1 MITLKNER
9 QLDKMRKAGALLG
22 AVLAELK
29 RRIEPGITTKAL
41 DELAERLIRD
51 AGAQPS
57 FQGYRGYPGT
67 ICASPDD
74 MVIHGIPD
82 EKPLKEGQILSV
94 DCGLILDGWQSDSA
108 FTAPVGKVSQEA
120 AQLIR
125 VTEECFWLAA
135 AQAKEGNRIGD
146 ISWAVQQHAET
157 HGYGVIRDYTGH
169 GIGTQ
174 MHEDPSVPN
183 FGRAGRG
190 LRLRAGMTLAIE
202 PMIAA
207 GAWQVSTMHDG
218 WGVVTNDHS
227 LCAHYE
233 HTIAITDG
241 EPEILSRSEEACS

>member
-9 QLDKMRKAGALLG
+9 QLDKMRRAGALLG

-108 FTAPVGKVSQEA
+108 FTAPVGKVSEEA
-120 AQLIR
+120 AQLF
-125 VTEECFWLAA
+125 VEECFWQRRPRQKRGTGSGTFLGGPTARGKA
-135 AQAKEGNRIGD
+135 RIRRYPG
-146 ISWAVQQHAET
+146 
-157 HGYGVIRDYTGH
+157 
-169 GIGTQ
+169 
-174 MHEDPSVPN
+174 
-183 FGRAGRG
+183 
-190 LRLRAGMTLAIE
+190 
-202 PMIAA
+202 
-207 GAWQVSTMHDG
+207 
-218 WGVVTNDHS
+218 
-227 LCAHYE
+227 
-233 HTIAITDG
+233 
-241 EPEILSRSEEACS
+241 

>member
-1 MITLKNER
+1 
-9 QLDKMRKAGALLG
+9 
-22 AVLAELK
+22 
-29 RRIEPGITTKAL
+29 
-41 DELAERLIRD
+41 
-51 AGAQPS
+51 
-57 FQGYRGYPGT
+57 
-67 ICASPDD
+67 

-241 EPEILSRSEEACS
+241 EPEILSRSEEACP